1 MIYYLSLVG
10 YLISVIILLPGEIIG
25 FVLSLLKM
33 ETTDNTRIGRDIGRY
48 IGYAERL
55 LFSSL
60 LLTIIFTCKSFEDA
74 IRNYV
79 ELIKI
84 FSLVIALKGLYRFG
98 DKEKADRYILGS
110 LLSLSLSV
118 IFGFLFLILN
128 YFECDL

>member
-1 MIYYLSLVG
+1 MAQGGDS
-10 YLISVIILLPGEIIG
+10 
-25 FVLSLLKM
+25 K
-33 ETTDNTRIGRDIGRY
+33 TTT
-48 IGYAERL
+48 
-55 LFSSL
+55 F
-60 LLTIIFTCKSFEDA
+60 F
-74 IRNYV
+74 
-79 ELIKI
+79 KI